1 MYCNKCGTKN
11 ENDSNYCINC
21 GNKLENNNVIF
32 NNSNNSINND
42 GVVEKTNLSIASLVC
57 LGIKFLSV
65 FVGFISS
72 SKWFF
77 ELPWLLISLVLAII
91 SRVKYK
97 DKMSK
102 ILIIVDSILLV
113 IEIILFIIVM
123 IILTIFVS
131 EMIEG
136 CNGIG

>member
-11 ENDSNYCINC
+11 ENDSIYCVNC
-21 GNKLENNNVIF
+21 GNKLVNNNEIV
-32 NNSNNSINND
+32 NNSNNSINSN
-42 GVVEKTNLSIASLVC
+42 GLVEKTNLSIASLVC
-57 LGIKFLSV
+57 LGIKFLSI
-65 FVGFISS
+65 FVGFVSS

-113 IEIILFIIVM
+113 IEIILFIIIM
-123 IILTIFVS
+123 IILSIFIS
-131 EMIEG
+131 EVVGG